1 MRLLRQGEKCMRCP
15 HCRVELLFVLGDIH
29 HGALG
34 YFVTCPSDNQGF
46 AALNLSV
53 RERKKVD
60 DRIRNDPDE
69 TW

>member
-1 MRLLRQGEKCMRCP
+1 MRLLREGEKCIQCP
-15 HCRVELLFVLGDIH
+15 HCRAELLFVLGDIH

-34 YFVTCPSDNQGF
+34 YFVTCPNCTQNM

-53 RERKKVD
+53 REKTKVD